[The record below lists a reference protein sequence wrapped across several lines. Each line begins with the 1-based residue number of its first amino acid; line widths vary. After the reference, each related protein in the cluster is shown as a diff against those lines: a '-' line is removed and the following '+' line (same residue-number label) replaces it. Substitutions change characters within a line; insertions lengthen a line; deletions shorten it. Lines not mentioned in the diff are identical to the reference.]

1 MSSGRKHNISSPK
14 NLPGLLF
21 LSFFDRIN
29 NEYNKTR
36 GRSMGEGPSYF
47 TYLETIATHIA
58 KGDEPEVIARKTNLD
73 INFILKC
80 CSDPQFDDVLK
91 SIDPNAFKEWKQARA
106 QQQAQARVKQMARE
120 DAPENYKK
128 LKELI
133 ESKVLDP
140 KDEAAYLLKMIQIA
154 DVVGKGQEEEIIK
167 LTPMQMQVIKRT
179 LEET

>member
-1 MSSGRKHNISSPK
+1 
-14 NLPGLLF
+14 
-21 LSFFDRIN
+21 
-29 NEYNKTR
+29 
-36 GRSMGEGPSYF
+36 
-47 TYLETIATHIA
+47 
-58 KGDEPEVIARKTNLD
+58 
-73 INFILKC
+73 
-80 CSDPQFDDVLK
+80 
-91 SIDPNAFKEWKQARA
+91 
-106 QQQAQARVKQMARE
+106 MARE